1 MDGGACQDYSPRGH
15 KESEMINFTLF
26 FFLLILFNHIQYNK
40 ISMIQKIIIYQTEHI
55 HEKIIENFKAL
66 CFTYFKYSLYK
77 LSTNAYYSV
86 K

>member
-1 MDGGACQDYSPRGH
+1 
-15 KESEMINFTLF
+15 
-26 FFLLILFNHIQYNK
+26 
-40 ISMIQKIIIYQTEHI
+40 MIQKIIIYQTEHI

-77 LSTNAYYSV
+77 LSTNAYYNV